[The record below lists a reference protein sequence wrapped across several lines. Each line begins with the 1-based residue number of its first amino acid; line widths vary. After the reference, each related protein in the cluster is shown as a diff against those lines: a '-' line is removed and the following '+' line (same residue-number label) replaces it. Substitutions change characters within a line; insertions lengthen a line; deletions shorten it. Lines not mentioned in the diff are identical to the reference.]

1 MAWSIVRPSHFAQN
15 FAEAVALL
23 GHAAGREF
31 AFADQAPEA
40 HVGRL
45 RACGTPEGYVTWR
58 MAMLGGI
65 RSGADPYVSDGVPWV
80 LGRPAT
86 SVSPRLLPRVRR

>member
-23 GHAAGREF
+23 G
-31 AFADQAPEA
+31 
-40 HVGRL
+40 
-45 RACGTPEGYVTWR
+45 
-58 MAMLGGI
+58 GI
-65 RSGADPYVSDGVPWV
+65 RSGADPYVSDGVPRV

-86 SVSPRLLPRVRR
+86 SVSPRLLLRVRR